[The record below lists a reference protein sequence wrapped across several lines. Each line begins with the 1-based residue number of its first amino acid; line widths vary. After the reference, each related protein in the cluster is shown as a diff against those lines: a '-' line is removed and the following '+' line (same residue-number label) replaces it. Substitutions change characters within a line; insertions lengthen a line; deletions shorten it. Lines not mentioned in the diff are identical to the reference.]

1 MSDTIRGD
9 LPRQR
14 SVHNGPFGREPRIGI
29 LVVAYN
35 AATTLAQTLDR
46 IPGTFRGRISEVFVC
61 DDASQDG
68 THRVGLEYQQLSGD
82 LPVTVVHHQTNLGYG
97 GNQKAGY

>member
-35 AATTLAQTLDR
+35 AATTLAQTWR
-46 IPGTFRGRISEVFVC
+46 RPWTAFPGHSADVSHRFSSVTTPARTAPTGSAWNIS
-61 DDASQDG
+61 S
-68 THRVGLEYQQLSGD
+68 
-82 LPVTVVHHQTNLGYG
+82 
-97 GNQKAGY
+97 